1 MFEAILFLIDNNTII
16 RKDIPNFNSYTECV
30 QFIKS
35 KTSYDLDN
43 AYLTLDK
50 KKYKLWIHYCK

>member
-16 RKDIPNFNSYTECV
+16 RKDIPNFKSYTECV
-30 QFIKS
+30 RFIKS
-35 KTSYDLDN
+35 KTSYDLGN